1 MSTANDAVQDII
13 AYQFN
18 DLSLLTEALQAPGS
32 PIRYAGTR
40 AIPDGNKRLALLG
53 DTVLEL
59 ALLEH
64 WYEGG
69 SPRGAGH
76 SYTEIEG
83 NNNRL
88 AMVARQHGLEAYVNN
103 DPSRRGAVA
112 NSTLANTVEAILGAV
127 YLDSNKDIDIVKA
140 VMRIFTIGGV

>member
-69 SPRGAGH
+69 SPRGT
-76 SYTEIEG
+76 S
-83 NNNRL
+83 L
-88 AMVARQHGLEAYVNN
+88 
-103 DPSRRGAVA
+103 
-112 NSTLANTVEAILGAV
+112 LG
-127 YLDSNKDIDIVKA
+127 YI
-140 VMRIFTIGGV
+140 T